1 MNDITRDINENRNW
15 DISLAISHRL
25 NTIFMPS
32 LQHILFLDV
41 ETVSRHHEFEALDE
55 HGKQL
60 WQQKIGFM
68 ARRDDHQWEDED
80 YAQSYKDKAAI
91 YAEFGKVI
99 AISAGII
106 TNMEDD
112 TQNLRIKSFYSHNE
126 SEVLEAFASIL
137 EKNFYDP
144 NLHILCGH
152 NIREFDIPYLCR
164 RMIVHRIELPSLINI
179 SGKKPWEVKCIS
191 DTLELWKYGD
201 HKNFTSLDLLAYSLG
216 IPSPKT
222 VMDGSMVGL
231 AYWQENR
238 LEEIKQ
244 YCERDVVTVA
254 QIYLRLHHI
263 PILTEDQI
271 VLTN

>member
-1 MNDITRDINENRNW
+1 
-15 DISLAISHRL
+15 
-25 NTIFMPS
+25 MPS

-41 ETVSRHHEFEALDE
+41 ETVSQHRVFETLDE

-68 ARRDDHQWEDED
+68 ARRDDHEWRDED
-80 YAQSYKDKAAI
+80 YADGYKSRAAI

-99 AISAGII
+99 VISAGII
-106 TNMEDD
+106 THPEDD
-112 TQNLRIKSFYSHNE
+112 SPTLRIKSFYGHNE
-126 SEVLEAFASIL
+126 SEVLEAFTSIL
-137 EKNFYDP
+137 QKNFNDP
-144 NLHILCGH
+144 NVHILCGH

-164 RMIVHRIELPSLINI
+164 RLVVHGIEIPSLINI
-179 SGKKPWEVKCIS
+179 SGKKPWEVKFIE

-201 HKNFTSLDLLAYSLG
+201 HKNFTSLDLLAYCLG
-216 IPSPKT
+216 IPSPKA
-222 VMDGSMVGL
+222 VMDGSMVGP
-231 AYWQENR
+231 AYWEEDR

-254 QIYLRLHHI
+254 QIYLRLHNL
-263 PILTEDQI
+263 PILTEEQI

>member
-1 MNDITRDINENRNW
+1 
-15 DISLAISHRL
+15 
-25 NTIFMPS
+25 MPS

-41 ETVSRHHEFEALDE
+41 ETVSQHRGLESIDQ

-68 ARRDDHQWEDED
+68 ARRDDHEWAEED

-99 AISAGII
+99 VISAGII
-106 TNMEDD
+106 TSAEDD
-112 TQNLRIKSFYSHNE
+112 VQNLRIKSFYGHNE
-126 SEVLEAFASIL
+126 SEVLENFTTVL
-137 EKNFYDP
+137 HKNFNDP

-164 RMIVHRIELPSLINI
+164 RLTIHGIGLPTLIDI
-179 SGKKPWEVKCIS
+179 SGKKPWEVKFIA
-191 DTLELWKYGD
+191 DTLELWKFGD
-201 HKNFTSLDLLAYSLG
+201 HKNFTSLDLLAYTLG
-216 IPSPKT
+216 IASPKGE
-222 VMDGSMVGL
+222 MDGSMVGK
-231 AYWQENR
+231 AYWEEDR
-238 LEEIKQ
+238 LEKIKQ

-254 QIYLRLHHI
+254 QIYLRLHNL
-263 PILTEDQI
+263 PILTEEQI